1 MVLVSGPEHPG
12 LETRDPIFEPPEE
25 AIVKILPFLV
35 YRREL
40 RILGHPVHAN
50 NLFYDVEDGR
60 IVKTGVSASVY
71 EAKVMI
77 FVRNHTSIP
86 VPARR
91 RYPYTARLDGTGERT
106 PASPDS
112 LVTSDQ
118 FHDAPPS
125 RPFHSVDEFHA
136 YFLDRLRPL
145 WEAKDTY
152 DLLEQVR
159 SKGEESEPVLTHGDL
174 APRNI
179 LVKDGRIVTVVDWE
193 TFGWYPDFWEYMGI
207 GDEVMPRVTFRA
219 IEATF
224 GKTALVYETYRYV
237 QACLTQHDL
246 LYR

>member
-1 MVLVSGPEHPG
+1 MDLVDGVA
-12 LETRDPIFEPPEE
+12 LRE
-25 AIVKILPFLV
+25 AACLDDAGERNLTGAGALV
-35 YRREL
+35 TADQVVSIMQQLKGFIAELREL
-40 RILGHPVHAN
+40 GRRFPQQQPHFGSWPDGPFRN
-50 NLFYDVEDGR
+50 NY
-60 IVKTGVSASVY
+60 
-71 EAKVMI
+71 
-77 FVRNHTSIP
+77 
-86 VPARR
+86 
-91 RYPYTARLDGTGERT
+91 
-106 PASPDS
+106 
-112 LVTSDQ
+112 
-118 FHDAPPS
+118 FHDAPPP

-159 SKGEESEPVLTHGDL
+159 GEGEESEPVLTHGDL

-179 LVKDGRIVTVVDWE
+179 LVKDGRIVAVVDWE

-224 GKTALVYETYRYV
+224 GKTPLVCETYRYV

-246 LYR
+246 FYR